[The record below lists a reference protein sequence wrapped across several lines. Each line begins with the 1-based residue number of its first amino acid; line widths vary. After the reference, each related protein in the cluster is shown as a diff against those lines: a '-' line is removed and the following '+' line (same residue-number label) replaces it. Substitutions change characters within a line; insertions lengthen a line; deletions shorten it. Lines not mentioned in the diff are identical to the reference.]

1 MKKSSNIQE
10 LLHRKSKH
18 HGTNPMHPLLVK
30 SFPTRWR
37 TQSEASCRSHNYKTK
52 QTTFL
57 HWYIASITWIKTKAH
72 FTLGVRA
79 NVQPK
84 SSIPIGAKD
93 KEISPKGFTL
103 GVKAERENKFSTCPK
118 LLINAE
124 LYGLV
129 LAPRL
134 KKNTI
139 KFEGSIC
146 NLGANVLSMSSCQCS
161 IM

>member
-1 MKKSSNIQE
+1 MEPIPRTPSLSRAFQRNQE
-10 LLHRKSKH
+10 HNLKH
-18 HGTNPMHPLLVK
+18 LVDLITTK
-30 SFPTRWR
+30 
-37 TQSEASCRSHNYKTK
+37 QNKTK

-93 KEISPKGFTL
+93 KEINPKGFTL
-103 GVKAERENKFSTCPK
+103 GVKAEREFFFSTCPK

-161 IM
+161 II